1 LTVIAVNG
9 SQQLSD
15 LQRVRDRCM
24 MRRRS
29 RRERSAK
36 IRSDI
41 MLGATRRNCL
51 VLAASQHE
59 LAQHFAR
66 SAPDKFAQS
75 ESEFEEGLGGCPR
88 LRHSA
93 ATFEC
98 ATYSRHTEGDHTIVP
113 GRVDRHI
120 RTTDPAIKLHQWQM
134 GSLWDLAQSA
144 TDLSHSVK

>member
-1 LTVIAVNG
+1 
-9 SQQLSD
+9 
-15 LQRVRDRCM
+15 
-24 MRRRS
+24 
-29 RRERSAK
+29 
-36 IRSDI
+36 
-41 MLGATRRNCL
+41 

-66 SAPDKFAQS
+66 SAPDEFAQS

-98 ATYSRHTEGDHTIVP
+98 ATYSRHTEGDHTIVL

-120 RTTDPAIKLHQWQM
+120 RTTVPAIILHQEQM
-134 GSLWDLAQSA
+134 GSVWDLAQSA
-144 TDLSHSVK
+144 TDLSHSVKWTPILLPSSVAIFLLDVGQFVRRTNSREE